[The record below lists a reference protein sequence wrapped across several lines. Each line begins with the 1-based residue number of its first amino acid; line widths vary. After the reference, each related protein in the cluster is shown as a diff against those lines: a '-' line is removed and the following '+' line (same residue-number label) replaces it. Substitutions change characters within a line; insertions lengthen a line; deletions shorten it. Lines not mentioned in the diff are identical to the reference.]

1 VNVSL
6 TSVLLRFWLGLIG
19 GASVGFAV
27 YRFDIFDPLSPAF
40 RVLTLGSTAAGILAL
55 WRSSAHGH
63 ATALAA
69 LYALF
74 SLGFVSAYGWFAA
87 LSGTVIATGLV
98 AITVIFDKLAERI
111 TVGKFLVHGAMFA
124 GLMYVTSTMIEYR
137 YQIPLG
143 SIDAMSAY
151 GQLGLILGV
160 GVGFGV
166 ELSDWILRPR
176 RGQTMEHHIPAD
188 QM

>member
-98 AITVIFDKLAERI
+98 AITVIFDKLAQRI
-111 TVGKFLVHGAMFA
+111 TVGKFLVHG
-124 GLMYVTSTMIEYR
+124 MIEFR
-137 YQIPLG
+137 DLIPLG